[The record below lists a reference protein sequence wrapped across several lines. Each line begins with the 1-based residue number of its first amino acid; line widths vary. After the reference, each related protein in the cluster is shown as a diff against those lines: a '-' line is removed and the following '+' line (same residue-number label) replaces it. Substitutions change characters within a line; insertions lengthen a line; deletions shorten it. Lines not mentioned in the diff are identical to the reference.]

1 MCATLPANFIA
12 FEYPT
17 ASEPWWEDIVV
28 GLPKQI
34 VRNSMIELLPG
45 PGLGLDIDP
54 GRSAQV
60 SLGRGRGIFR
70 PRLGVASCARD
81 NNKFTSCSTTYRRC
95 FPLASENPGL
105 KRTETHVRLQTFSMY
120 PAGVLTD
127 ASTDL
132 FPQPIAAEHK
142 RQCQLVYGVSCF
154 LTDKG
159 TVPYGDLHFQQMAM
173 PAFMA
178 QRRRIAVAPPLGP
191 GGRLG

>member
-1 MCATLPANFIA
+1 M
-12 FEYPT
+12 
-17 ASEPWWEDIVV
+17 
-28 GLPKQI
+28 
-34 VRNSMIELLPG
+34 
-45 PGLGLDIDP
+45 
-54 GRSAQV
+54 
-60 SLGRGRGIFR
+60 
-70 PRLGVASCARD
+70 
-81 NNKFTSCSTTYRRC
+81 
-95 FPLASENPGL
+95 
-105 KRTETHVRLQTFSMY
+105 RLQTFSMY